1 MNRDPSVPEFDFTL
15 FEEWLHSIS
24 HGIGAL
30 LSLVGMITLILLA
43 SLAPQVDV
51 WKVVS
56 LSLYGTTLVLLYT
69 ASTLYHATQQLKL
82 KRLYQLLDH
91 CAIYALIAGSY
102 TPFLL
107 VNLRHSVGWTLLT
120 IVWALALAGIVLKL
134 VWPKRFGVLHVIVY
148 LAMGWLIVVAYGELD
163 DVISP
168 TGLNLLIA
176 GGVAYT
182 GGVLFFAIR
191 AIPYNHAIWHLFV
204 IAGSTC
210 HYLAVYTDVLPFK
223 A

>member
-1 MNRDPSVPEFDFTL
+1 MNRDPASSEFGFTL
-15 FEEWLHSIS
+15 LEEWLHSIS

-30 LSLVGMITLILLA
+30 LSLAGMITLILLA

-51 WKVVS
+51 WKVVAV
-56 LSLYGTTLVLLYT
+56 SLYGATLVLLYT
-69 ASTLYHATQQLKL
+69 ASTLYHATQRLKL
-82 KRLYQLLDH
+82 KRLYRLLDH

-120 IVWALALAGIVLKL
+120 IIWALALAGIVLKL

-148 LAMGWLIVVAYGELD
+148 LAMGWLIVSASGELGE
-163 DVISP
+163 VTSE
-168 TGLNLLIA
+168 TGLSLLVA
-176 GGVAYT
+176 GGLAYT

-204 IAGSTC
+204 IAGSVC
-210 HYLAVYTDVLPFK
+210 HYLAVYTDVLPYQ

>member
-1 MNRDPSVPEFDFTL
+1 MDRAPPASEFDFTL
-15 FEEWLHSIS
+15 PEEWLHSIS

-30 LSLVGMITLILLA
+30 LSLAGMIALILLTA
-43 SLAPQVDV
+43 MAPQIDA
-51 WKVVS
+51 WKVAAV
-56 LSLYGTTLVLLYT
+56 SLYGATLVLLYT
-69 ASTLYHATQQLKL
+69 ASTLYHATRKPEL
-82 KRLYQLLDH
+82 KRLYRLLDH
-91 CAIYALIAGSY
+91 CAIYALIAGTY

-120 IVWALALAGIVLKL
+120 IIWALALAGIVLKL

-148 LAMGWLIVVAYGELD
+148 LAMGWLIVAASGELGE
-163 DVISP
+163 VTSP
-168 TGLNLLIA
+168 TGLSLLVA
-176 GGVAYT
+176 GGLAYT

-204 IAGSTC
+204 LAGSTC

-223 A
+223 T

>member
-1 MNRDPSVPEFDFTL
+1 MNRDSPASEFDFTL
-15 FEEWLHSIS
+15 FEEWLHSVS

-30 LSLVGMITLILLA
+30 MSLVGMITLILLA
-43 SLAPQVDV
+43 SLAPQVDA
-51 WKVVS
+51 WKVVA

-69 ASTLYHATQQLKL
+69 ASTLYHATQRLRL
-82 KRLYQLLDH
+82 KRFYQLLDH

-120 IVWALALAGIVLKL
+120 IIWALALAGIVLKL

-148 LAMGWLIVVAYGELD
+148 LAMGWLIVSAAGELG
-163 DVISP
+163 DVTSP
-168 TGLNLLIA
+168 TGLSLLVA
-176 GGVAYT
+176 GGIAYT

>member
-1 MNRDPSVPEFDFTL
+1 LDHDPATSEFDFTRL
-15 FEEWLHSIS
+15 EEWLHSVS

-30 LSLVGMITLILLA
+30 LSLAGMITLILLA
-43 SLAPQVDV
+43 LLAPQVDA
-51 WKVVS
+51 WKVVAV
-56 LSLYGTTLVLLYT
+56 SLYGATLVLLYT
-69 ASTLYHATQQLKL
+69 ASTLYHATRRGPL
-82 KRLYQLLDH
+82 KRIYRLLDH
-91 CAIYALIAGSY
+91 CAIYALIAGTY

-120 IVWALALAGIVLKL
+120 IIWALALAGIVLKL

-148 LAMGWLIVVAYGELD
+148 LAMGWLIVTASGELGE
-163 DVISP
+163 VTSA
-168 TGLNLLIA
+168 TGLGLLVA

-210 HYLAVYTDVLPFK
+210 HYLAIYTDVLPFK

>member
-1 MNRDPSVPEFDFTL
+1 MTHDPAATELDFTHL
-15 FEEWLHSIS
+15 EEWLHSLS

-30 LSLVGMITLILLA
+30 LSLAGMIVLILLA
-43 SLAPQVDV
+43 SLGPQVDA
-51 WKVVS
+51 WKVTAV
-56 LSLYGTTLVLLYT
+56 SLYGATLVLLYT
-69 ASTLYHATQQLKL
+69 ASTLYHATQRPNL
-82 KRLYQLLDH
+82 KRCYQLLDH
-91 CAIYALIAGSY
+91 CAIYALIAGTY

-120 IVWALALAGIVLKL
+120 IIWALALAGIVLKL

-148 LAMGWLIVVAYGELD
+148 LAMGWLIVAASGELG

-168 TGLNLLIA
+168 TGLSLLVA
-176 GGVAYT
+176 GGLAYT

-210 HYLAVYTDVLPFK
+210 HYLAVFTDVLPFK